1 MLFNDWKTYPHQ
13 VIPKKLLWE
22 YDTDGF
28 TANQW
33 NNISITVTRRVIE
46 LGNRN
51 DWYALLQLYGGPRK
65 VIKLIRQIPQMSDID
80 KNFVKFA
87 FNLKDKDLKC
97 SIIPQ

>member
-28 TANQW
+28 TENQW

-51 DWYALLQLYGGPRK
+51 D
-65 VIKLIRQIPQMSDID
+65 
-80 KNFVKFA
+80 
-87 FNLKDKDLKC
+87 
-97 SIIPQ
+97 